1 MLDLIAMDNG
11 MRWHAKPAICLLR
24 KFSIADAG
32 NSAPVAEHTDMD
44 VCANAM
50 ESLSSYYPPSV
61 HFLIADELRDSI
73 SVTRNDSEDPAAAAC
88 DKSHTSIQYEM
99 HSGGRKIGNFLHR
112 GNNCDLSGVRQLMIV
127 VGLEHQSTNAQHRN
141 ACLEIIRHIRR
152 ERPSIYAQFVCW
164 RKSES
169 AAVSSPLPTTA

>member
-11 MRWHAKPAICLLR
+11 MRWHAKPAVCLLR
-24 KFSIADAG
+24 KFSIADDG
-32 NSAPVAEHTDMD
+32 LSAPVAEHTDMD
-44 VCANAM
+44 VCVNAM
-50 ESLSSYYPPSV
+50 ESLSSNNPPSV

-73 SVTRNDSEDPAAAAC
+73 RVTRHDSEVPAAVAG

-99 HSGGRKIGNFLHR
+99 HSGGQKIGNFLHR
-112 GNNCDLSGVRQLMIV
+112 GKNFDLTGVRQLMIV

-141 ACLEIIRHIRR
+141 ACLEIIRRIRQ

-164 RKSES
+164 KKSES
-169 AAVSSPLPTTA
+169 TAVSSPLSTTA